1 MEERIVNKKNWI
13 SPLVRENLNVALKS
27 IKSNRLRSL
36 LTIAIIAV
44 GIMSLVGILT
54 ATEALKREVFTSFE
68 KMGTTAFTISPKYYS
83 VDGGNR
89 SRIRNSIAITY
100 NQAHI
105 FKENYRNGALVSV
118 YTNINSNGT
127 VKHEGTSTNPTVR
140 IIAADENYLAFRNT
154 PIARGRGISEGDI
167 KNSTFVCVVGDGV
180 VRSLFKGEQDAIGK
194 VISIQGVRFEIV
206 GITASV
212 GSSFGGSADSQV
224 ILPVT
229 AARGYFL
236 NENTSFAIGVVPVDF
251 SSGADYQGEAEQLM
265 RSVRRLSPIDA
276 TDFRI
281 SSSEA
286 MLSEMKEIM
295 GIITVISAVIG
306 LITLLGA
313 AVGLMNI
320 MLVSVKERTREIG
333 TRKALGASSKTI
345 KEQFLFESVVI
356 SQIGCAA
363 GTVIGVITGNMVAM
377 AMNAS
382 FIMPWLWIFSA
393 IAVCLVVGI
402 TSGYLPAVRASR
414 LDPIEALRY
423 E

>member
-1 MEERIVNKKNWI
+1 
-13 SPLVRENLNVALKS
+13 
-27 IKSNRLRSL
+27 
-36 LTIAIIAV
+36 
-44 GIMSLVGILT
+44 
-54 ATEALKREVFTSFE
+54 
-68 KMGTTAFTISPKYYS
+68 
-83 VDGGNR
+83 
-89 SRIRNSIAITY
+89 
-100 NQAHI
+100 
-105 FKENYRNGALVSV
+105 
-118 YTNINSNGT
+118 
-127 VKHEGTSTNPTVR
+127 
-140 IIAADENYLAFRNT
+140 
-154 PIARGRGISEGDI
+154 
-167 KNSTFVCVVGDGV
+167 
-180 VRSLFKGEQDAIGK
+180 
-194 VISIQGVRFEIV
+194 
-206 GITASV
+206 
-212 GSSFGGSADSQV
+212 
-224 ILPVT
+224 
-229 AARGYFL
+229 
-236 NENTSFAIGVVPVDF
+236 
-251 SSGADYQGEAEQLM
+251 
-265 RSVRRLSPIDA
+265 
-276 TDFRI
+276 
-281 SSSEA
+281 

-320 MLVSVKERTREIG
+320 MLVSVKERTKEIG